1 LGGGGDRELVEQTVL
16 RELST
21 VLAPAA
27 LTATARALADAEAQ
41 HRTRLV
47 AFELAVER
55 ARYEA
60 DRAPP
65 PVRRGRA
72 GEPVGRPHTWNV
84 PGRTSSVRCAAPRPT
99 CARSRPAGPA
109 ALTEQELAWVSR
121 AGAGVRKVFDA
132 PSTTYRDRKQLLRA
146 VIAEVVVTLDRAA
159 DVATLRIIWQGGDHT
174 DLTMPLTRAGQ
185 HTRTTDEDTVAL
197 VGRLAASYD
206 DRTIRPDPGQTTSAH
221 RHGAALDPGPGPVAA
236 GVPRHRRLPAARRNR
251 RTRRRR
257 CRRGHDQ

>member
-1 LGGGGDRELVEQTVL
+1 ML
-16 RELST
+16 RELFT
-21 VLAPAA
+21 VLEPAA

-60 DRAPP
+60 DRA
-65 PVRRGRA
+65 RRQYDAVEPENRLVARTMERA
-72 GEPVGRPHTWNV
+72 WEDKLGALRRAETDL
-84 PGRTSSVRCAAPRPT
+84 RTQQ
-99 CARSRPAGPA
+99 ARRPA

-121 AGAGVRKVFDA
+121 AGADLRKVFDA

-221 RHGAALDPGPGPVAA
+221 RHRAALDPGPGPVAA
-236 GVPRHRRLPAARRNR
+236 GVPRHRRLPAARRNC

>member
-1 LGGGGDRELVEQTVL
+1 ML
-16 RELST
+16 RELFT
-21 VLAPAA
+21 VLEPAA

-60 DRAPP
+60 DRA
-65 PVRRGRA
+65 RRQYNAVEPENRLVARTMERA
-72 GEPVGRPHTWNV
+72 WEDKLAALRRAETDL
-84 PGRTSSVRCAAPRPT
+84 RTQQ
-99 CARSRPAGPA
+99 ARRPA

-121 AGAGVRKVFDA
+121 AGADVRKVFDA

-185 HTRTTDEDTVAL
+185 HTRTTD
-197 VGRLAASYD
+197 
-206 DRTIRPDPGQTTSAH
+206 
-221 RHGAALDPGPGPVAA
+221 
-236 GVPRHRRLPAARRNR
+236 
-251 RTRRRR
+251 
-257 CRRGHDQ
+257 